1 MADGLGTG
9 LGKGVVYGFWVPA
22 SAGMTL
28 LWGGNDGGLRGW
40 TG

>member
-22 SAGMTL
+22 CAGMTVAE
-28 LWGGNDGGLRGW
+28 RE
-40 TG
+40 